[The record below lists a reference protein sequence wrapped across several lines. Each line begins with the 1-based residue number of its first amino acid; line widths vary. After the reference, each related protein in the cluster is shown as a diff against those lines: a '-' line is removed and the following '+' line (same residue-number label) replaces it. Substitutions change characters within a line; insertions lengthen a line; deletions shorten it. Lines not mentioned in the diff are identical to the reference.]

1 MLANLLLIHLKY
13 VVMKSNFHLLFYL
26 KKQKN
31 YTEGA
36 AAIYM
41 RITVDGKRSEFSVGR
56 ECEPAR
62 WNNSSGRGIGTKE
75 DIRSLNSYL
84 DTLHTKVNHAHQQLL
99 IVGEKITADSLR
111 SQFIGRKEKQYF
123 VVALFTEHNDQVKA
137 LIGNGFEEN
146 TLRSYRSS
154 HKHLAEFVRHKYRV
168 TDVDIK
174 SLNHAFILNYE
185 FYLKTTC
192 KCSAVSAAK
201 YIKHLRKIVNNCLN
215 NKWLSENP
223 FINYRSKAKAKEK
236 EFLTQVELEA
246 IANKVIG
253 IDRLAQVRDTFV
265 FCCYTGLA
273 YIDVQ
278 KLQRHQVAKG
288 VDGEQWI
295 FTTRKKTD
303 TASRIPLLTA
313 AEDIINKYA
322 DHPQCVN
329 KNLVL
334 PVLSNQRMNSYLKE
348 IADVCGINKQLTFH
362 MARHTFAT
370 TVTLANGVP
379 IESVSKMLGHTN
391 IKTTQ
396 HYAKVLDFKVGAD
409 MAVLRKKYK
418 TA

>member
-31 YTEGA
+31 YTDGA

-75 DIRSLNSYL
+75 DIRSLNSYR
-84 DTLHTKVNHAHQQLL
+84 DTLHTKVNSAHQQLL
-99 IVGEKITADSLR
+99 ISGETITADNLR
-111 SQFIGRKEKQYF
+111 NQFIGRKEKRYY
-123 VVALFTEHNDQVKA
+123 VVALFTEHNEQVKA

-154 HKHLAEFVRHKYRV
+154 HKHLAEFVKHKYRV
-168 TDVDIK
+168 ADVDIK

-223 FINYRSKAKAKEK
+223 FINYRSKAKAREK
-236 EFLTQVELEA
+236 EFLTQEELEA
-246 IANKVIG
+246 IANKVIS

-303 TASRIPLLTA
+303 TASRIPLLAA
-313 AEDIINKYA
+313 AEEIINKYA

-348 IADVCGINKQLTFH
+348 IADVCGINKLLTFH

-409 MAVLRKKYK
+409 MAMLRKKYRF
-418 TA
+418 A

>member
-1 MLANLLLIHLKY
+1 
-13 VVMKSNFHLLFYL
+13 MKSNFHLLFYL
-26 KKQKN
+26 RKQKN
-31 YTEGA
+31 YKEGA

-41 RITVDGKRSEFSVGR
+41 RITVDGKRSEFSAGR
-56 ECEPAR
+56 ECDPSR
-62 WNNSSGRGIGTKE
+62 WNSHSGRGIGTKE
-75 DIRSLNSYL
+75 DIRALNSYL
-84 DTLHTKVNHAHQQLL
+84 DILHTKVNSAHQQLL
-99 IVGEKITADSLR
+99 IAGEAITADKLR
-111 SQFIGRKEKQYF
+111 NQFIGRAEKRYH
-123 VVALFTEHNDQVKA
+123 VVALFSEHNDQVKA

-146 TLRSYRSS
+146 TLKSYRSS
-154 HKHLAEFVRHKYRV
+154 FKHLAEFVKYKYGV
-168 TDVDIK
+168 ADVDIK

-192 KCSAVSAAK
+192 KCSGVSAAK

-215 NKWLSENP
+215 NKWLVENP

-236 EFLTQVELEA
+236 EFLTEDELEK
-246 IANKVIG
+246 IANKEVT
-253 IDRLAQVRDTFV
+253 IDRLIQVRDTFV

-273 YIDVQ
+273 YADVQ
-278 KLQRHQVAKG
+278 KLQRHQIAKG

-295 FTTRKKTD
+295 FTNRKKTD
-303 TASRIPLLTA
+303 TASRIPLLAA
-313 AEDIINKYA
+313 AEDIVKRYA

-348 IADVCGINKQLTFH
+348 IADVCGISKLLTFH

-379 IESVSKMLGHTN
+379 IESVSKMLGHTS

-396 HYAKVLDFKVGAD
+396 HYAKVLDIKVGSD
-409 MAVLRKKYK
+409 MAMLRKKYK
-418 TA
+418 PA